1 MFISLNLQKYF
12 FKNYF
17 IHTTIQFFYLNNT
30 FIIQLFMI
38 CLQLFIFIDLM
49 NLFESEVTFFD
60 FELQIVYHEPFL
72 NLHKISNILLEAHHL
87 IFKQLLINYLFYSI
101 ILINL
106 HLILDLL
113 LFPPVKL
120 ILVTVAL

>member
-1 MFISLNLQKYF
+1 MFISLNLQLYF
-12 FKNYF
+12 FKNLF
-17 IHTTIQFFYLNNT
+17 IHATTQFFYVNNT

-49 NLFESEVTFFD
+49 NLSVLKVTFFD
-60 FELQIVYHEPFL
+60 FELKIVYHEQVL
-72 NLHKISNILLEAHHL
+72 NLHKISNIMLEVNHL
-87 IFKQLLINYLFYSI
+87 IFKQLLVNYLFYSI

-106 HLILDLL
+106 HLKLDLI

-120 ILVTVAL
+120 ILVTVAI